1 MPEHAIKSAP
11 LMEAQI
17 DEAQLHQLEEAEER
31 EFLSEIGY
39 TEPDP
44 AAPEDEREQEI
55 AVRVD
60 FLLEKRAEIERE
72 IARNEDV
79 ARRRIQ
85 MIESWRDEE
94 NTVLGR
100 QIEWLDR
107 RITDHAAAFQLG
119 ENGNKKSRRLPHG
132 QVGFRKTRDTVEIED
147 MELAVSFAEAHDLPI
162 KKEVNK
168 TPLIEFV
175 QSTGEEPNPE
185 TDGFRFVPGEEP
197 GQFYIKSTEG

>member
-1 MPEHAIKSAP
+1 
-11 LMEAQI
+11 MEAQI

-31 EFLSEIGY
+31 DFLTEIGY

-44 AAPEDEREQEI
+44 DAPEDELEKEI

-60 FLLEKRAEIERE
+60 FLLERRLETEREIERNAE
-72 IARNEDV
+72 V

-94 NTVLGR
+94 NTVLER

-132 QVGFRKTRDTVEIED
+132 EVGFRKTRDTVEIED
-147 MELAVSFAEAHDLPI
+147 QELAVSFAESHGVEV
-162 KKEVNK
+162 KVVRSVNK
-168 TPLIEFV
+168 KPLIEWC
-175 QSTGEEPNPE
+175 QSTGKEPNPE
-185 TDGFRFVPGEEP
+185 THGFRFVPGEEP
-197 GQFYIKSTEG
+197 GKFYIKSAEG